1 MEPLVLTDLVS
12 SGPGVRR
19 ALHGY
24 GTAGSWRRM
33 LSRYR
38 AVFAEIAAALP
49 RDLWRALSGGGLQ
62 CRVEVGMDPAP
73 RATSIALYAH
83 FSRSD
88 RVSEMVFRQLRA
100 VRDAGFTVVFVSAA
114 DVIRGEDWQKLLEI
128 CAIVLQRQNFGLDF
142 GGWRDA
148 VPELRR
154 AWPDASEVLLLNDS
168 VLGPIQPLG
177 PIVAA
182 MREGGNGVFGLTES
196 LQGGAHLQSFFLL
209 ARGKPVV
216 ADLLLFLRQLYVG
229 HSKWLLVQRAELRLG
244 RWMQARGHRV
254 AALFGYD
261 RVVREALR
269 SETERRFLT
278 GQGRLAD
285 LDRLPTEAAEALLHT
300 WPLNPTQHFWHV
312 LAARMGFPYLKATLV
327 RDNPGHLPGVDA
339 WPELVPPEAPC
350 GVDVLRDHLATLA
363 RR

>member
-1 MEPLVLTDLVS
+1 MEPLVLTDMMS
-12 SGPGVRR
+12 GGPGIRR

-33 LSRYR
+33 FSRYR
-38 AVFAEIAAALP
+38 VVLAEIATALP
-49 RDLWRALSGGGLQ
+49 RDLWRAAMGGGRH
-62 CRVEVGMDPAP
+62 CRVEVGLDPAP
-73 RATSIALYAH
+73 RAASIALYAH

-88 RVSEMVFRQLRA
+88 QVSEMVLRQLRA
-100 VRDAGFTVVFVSAA
+100 VRDAGLAVVFVSAA
-114 DVIRGEDWQKLLEI
+114 ESICDHDWQKLREI
-128 CAIVLQRQNFGLDF
+128 CAIVMQRRNFGLDF

-154 AWPDASEVLLLNDS
+154 TWPGATEVLLVNDS
-168 VLGPIQPLG
+168 VLGPVQPLG
-177 PIVAA
+177 PILAA
-182 MREGGNGVFGLTES
+182 MREGGDGLFGLTES
-196 LQGGAHLQSFFLL
+196 RQGGAHLQSFFLL
-209 ARGKPVV
+209 ARGKAAV
-216 ADLLLFLRQLYVG
+216 ADLLLFLRQLHIG

-278 GQGRLAD
+278 GHGKLAD
-285 LDRLPTEAAEALLHT
+285 LNRLPIETAEALLQE

-312 LAARMGFPYLKATLV
+312 LTARMGFPYLKATLV
-327 RDNPGHLPGVDA
+327 RDNPGHLPGVET
-339 WPELVPPEAPC
+339 WPELVPPDAPC
-350 GVDVLRDHLATLA
+350 GVDILRAHLRTFGT
-363 RR
+363 R